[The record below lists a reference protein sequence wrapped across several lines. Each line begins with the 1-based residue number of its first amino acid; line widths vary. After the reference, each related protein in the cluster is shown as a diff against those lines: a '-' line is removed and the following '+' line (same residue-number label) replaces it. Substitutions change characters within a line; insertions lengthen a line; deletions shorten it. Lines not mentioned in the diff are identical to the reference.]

1 MPLVRISFATPR
13 DAQSRRAIADAAHLA
28 LQTALGVPLHDR
40 FQILE
45 FSSELIADPEF
56 LGISRDEGAIFI
68 EIHLLAGR
76 SVDKKQALYRDLAEH
91 LAKVGVE
98 PRNIF
103 VHLVETS
110 RENLSFG
117 NGVAQFVETPP
128 THV

>member
-1 MPLVRISFATPR
+1 MPLVRISFASPR
-13 DAQSRRAIADAAHLA
+13 PPETRRAIADAAHAA
-28 LQTALGVPLHDR
+28 LSAAIGVPAQDR

-45 FSSELIADPEF
+45 TTSELIADPEF

-76 SVDKKQALYRDLAEH
+76 SVEKKQALYRDLAEH

-117 NGVAQFVETPP
+117 NGLAQFVETPP